1 MTLGSGHGF
10 GELALMHRGKNFK
23 RAATVTSN
31 STTHVAILNKIDF
44 QRVCLS

>member
-10 GELALMHRGKNFK
+10 GELALIARNKDTK

-31 STTHVAILNKIDF
+31 STTHVAILKKKDF
-44 QRVCLS
+44 